1 MVGSE
6 WSPFPDEK
14 DEESQE
20 GRTQGH
26 LVILRQ
32 RTRVLYPDAGFSGGG
47 HSCCLPLHLAWG
59 RCLLGQSQRWQGVSS
74 SGAWKEGSSLPSP
87 RPPTP
92 RSAGSLLL
100 PPQRGRVQVLIPPCQ
115 GVSLSLVGSQLPHPC
130 HGESRH
136 CSASLLWP
144 GMGQV
149 RPMPLKTPLPE
160 CSQDTP

>member
-32 RTRVLYPDAGFSGGG
+32 RTRVFYPDAGFSGGG
-47 HSCCLPLHLAWG
+47 HGCCLPLHLAWG

-74 SGAWKEGSSLPSP
+74 SRAWKEGSSLPSP
-87 RPPTP
+87 RPPHTEECWQSAASP
-92 RSAGSLLL
+92 PERPSAGSNPTL
-100 PPQRGRVQVLIPPCQ
+100 PRSVFVP
-115 GVSLSLVGSQLPHPC
+115 SWF
-130 HGESRH
+130 
-136 CSASLLWP
+136 SASPPVPWGEQALFC
-144 GMGQV
+144 
-149 RPMPLKTPLPE
+149 LPSVAWDGSGE
-160 CSQDTP
+160 AYASKNPIA